1 MNKFIKF
8 AVVAVMA
15 VFATQTAQ
23 AQFLKNILG
32 GASNSTETAA
42 ETKSSAYSSGQTSGA
57 ALKALYSQY
66 KADGKNLNMTNM
78 QNMINLASLATNVQ
92 GLKTADAAYKKD
104 FVKGLI
110 LGSTNLVTNNN
121 STSVLSSLTNF
132 AKMDL
137 SSLINAESLTEKEGK
152 STESTVKNAITSILT
167 TATDTKK
174 IEDKNA
180 NVNIENAAEIASS
193 VSSIL
198 NLFK

>member
-8 AVVAVMA
+8 AIVAVMA

-23 AQFLKNILG
+23 AQLLKNLLG
-32 GASNSTETAA
+32 GASTETAA
-42 ETKSSAYSSGQTSGA
+42 DAKSSAYSSGQTSGA

-66 KADGKNLNMTNM
+66 KADGKNLNMSNM
-78 QNMINLASLATNVQ
+78 QNMLNLASLATNVQ

-121 STSVLSSLTNF
+121 STSVLSSLTSF

-137 SSLINAESLTEKEGK
+137 SSLINAESLSEKAGK
-152 STESTVKNAITSILT
+152 AAENAAKYARTSILT

-174 IEDKNA
+174 IEDKNT
-180 NVNIENAAEIASS
+180 NINIENAAEIASS
-193 VSSIL
+193 VSSLL

>member
-23 AQFLKNILG
+23 AQLLKNILG
-32 GASNSTETAA
+32 GASSSTEAAA

-66 KADGKNLNMTNM
+66 KADGKNLNMNNM
-78 QNMINLASLATNVQ
+78 QNMLNLASLATNVQ

-121 STSVLSSLTNF
+121 STSVLSSLTSF

-137 SSLINAESLTEKEGK
+137 SSLINAESLTDKAGK
-152 STESTVKNAITSILT
+152 AAENALTSILT

-180 NVNIENAAEIASS
+180 NINIENAAEIASS
-193 VSSIL
+193 VSSLL

>member
-23 AQFLKNILG
+23 AQLLKNLLG
-32 GASNSTETAA
+32 GASSSTEVAA

-66 KADGKNLNMTNM
+66 KADGKNLNMNNM
-78 QNMINLASLATNVQ
+78 QNMLNLASLATNVQ
-92 GLKTADAAYKKD
+92 GLKTADSDYKKE

-137 SSLINAESLTEKEGK
+137 SSLINAESLTEKA
-152 STESTVKNAITSILT
+152 ESAAKNAITSILT
-167 TATDTKK
+167 TASETKK
-174 IEDKNA
+174 IEDKNT
-180 NVNIENAAEIASS
+180 NIKIENAAEIASS
-193 VSSIL
+193 VSSLL

>member
-23 AQFLKNILG
+23 AQLLKNLLG
-32 GASNSTETAA
+32 GASNTTEAAA

-66 KADGKNLNMTNM
+66 KADGKNLNMNNM
-78 QNMINLASLATNVQ
+78 QNMLNLASLATNVQ
-92 GLKTADAAYKKD
+92 GLKTADSDYKKE

-121 STSVLSSLTNF
+121 STSVLSSLTSF

-137 SSLINAESLTEKEGK
+137 SSLINAESLTEKAGK
-152 STESTVKNAITSILT
+152 AAENAAKNALTGILT
-167 TATDTKK
+167 TANDTKK
-174 IEDKNA
+174 IEEKNT
-180 NVNIENAAEIASS
+180 NINIENAAEIASS
-193 VSSIL
+193 VSSLL

>member
-23 AQFLKNILG
+23 AQLLKNLLG
-32 GASNSTETAA
+32 GASSSTEAAA

-66 KADGKNLNMTNM
+66 KADGKNLNMNNM
-78 QNMINLASLATNVQ
+78 QNMLNLASLATNVQ
-92 GLKTADAAYKKD
+92 GLKTADSDYKKE

-137 SSLINAESLTEKEGK
+137 SSLINAESLTEKA
-152 STESTVKNAITSILT
+152 ESAAKNAITSIIT

-174 IEDKNA
+174 IEEKNT
-180 NVNIENAAEIASS
+180 NINIENAAEIASS
-193 VSSIL
+193 VSSLL

>member
-1 MNKFIKF
+1 MRLLLKVITVFIAL
-8 AVVAVMA
+8 AV
-15 VFATQTAQ
+15 TQTAD
-23 AQFLKNILG
+23 AQLLKNLLKQTTS
-32 GASNSTETAA
+32 ATTESAGTINGKAA
-42 ETKSSAYSSGQTSGA
+42 GS
-57 ALKALYSQY
+57 ALKSLYTQY

-78 QNMINLASLATNVQ
+78 QNMLNLASLATNVQ

-137 SSLINAESLTEKEGK
+137 SSLINAESLTEKA
-152 STESTVKNAITSILT
+152 ESAAKNAITSILT

-180 NVNIENAAEIASS
+180 NIKIENAAEIASS
-193 VSSIL
+193 VSSLL

>member
-15 VFATQTAQ
+15 VLATQTAQ
-23 AQFLKNILG
+23 AQLLKNILG
-32 GASNSTETAA
+32 GASSSTEAAA

-66 KADGKNLNMTNM
+66 KADGKNLNMNNM
-78 QNMINLASLATNVQ
+78 QNMLNLASLATNVQ
-92 GLKTADAAYKKD
+92 GLKTADSDYKKE

-121 STSVLSSLTNF
+121 STSVLSSLTNV

-137 SSLINAESLTEKEGK
+137 SSLINAESLTEKA
-152 STESTVKNAITSILT
+152 ESAAKNAITSILT

-180 NVNIENAAEIASS
+180 NIKIENAAEIASS
-193 VSSIL
+193 VSSLL

>member
-23 AQFLKNILG
+23 AQLLKNLLG
-32 GASNSTETAA
+32 GASNSTEAAA

-66 KADGKNLNMTNM
+66 KADGKNLNMNNM
-78 QNMINLASLATNVQ
+78 QNMLNLASLATNVQ
-92 GLKTADAAYKKD
+92 GLKTADSDYKKE

-121 STSVLSSLTNF
+121 STSVLSSLTSF

-137 SSLINAESLTEKEGK
+137 SSLINAESLTEKAGK
-152 STESTVKNAITSILT
+152 AAENAAKNALTGILT
-167 TATDTKK
+167 TANDTKK
-174 IEDKNA
+174 IEEKNT
-180 NVNIENAAEIASS
+180 NINIENAAEIASS
-193 VSSIL
+193 VSSLL

>member
-23 AQFLKNILG
+23 AQLLKNILG
-32 GASNSTETAA
+32 GASSSTEAAA

-78 QNMINLASLATNVQ
+78 QNMLNLASLATNVQ

-121 STSVLSSLTNF
+121 STSVLSSLTSF

-137 SSLINAESLTEKEGK
+137 SSLINAESLTDKAGK
-152 STESTVKNAITSILT
+152 AAENAAKNALTSILT
-167 TATDTKK
+167 TANDTKK
-174 IEDKNA
+174 IEDKNT
-180 NVNIENAAEIASS
+180 NINIENAAEIASS
-193 VSSIL
+193 VSSLL

>member
-23 AQFLKNILG
+23 AQLLKNILG
-32 GASNSTETAA
+32 GKSSATETTADPK
-42 ETKSSAYSSGQTSGA
+42 TTAYSSGQTSGA

-66 KADGKNLNMTNM
+66 KADGKNLNMNNM
-78 QNMINLASLATNVQ
+78 QNMLNLASLATNVQ

-121 STSVLSSLTNF
+121 STSVLSSLTSF

-137 SSLINAESLTEKEGK
+137 SSLINAESLTEKA
-152 STESTVKNAITSILT
+152 ESAAKNAITSILT

-180 NVNIENAAEIASS
+180 NINIENAAEIASS
-193 VSSIL
+193 VSSLL

>member
-1 MNKFIKF
+1 MN
-8 AVVAVMA
+8 
-15 VFATQTAQ
+15 
-23 AQFLKNILG
+23 
-32 GASNSTETAA
+32 
-42 ETKSSAYSSGQTSGA
+42 
-57 ALKALYSQY
+57 
-66 KADGKNLNMTNM
+66 NM
-78 QNMINLASLATNVQ
+78 QNMLNLASLATNVQ
-92 GLKTADAAYKKD
+92 GLKTADSDYKKE

-137 SSLINAESLTEKEGK
+137 SSLINAESLTEKA
-152 STESTVKNAITSILT
+152 ESAAKNAITSILT

-180 NVNIENAAEIASS
+180 NIKIENAAEIASS
-193 VSSIL
+193 VSSLL

>member
-23 AQFLKNILG
+23 AQLLKNLLG
-32 GASNSTETAA
+32 GASSSTEAAA

-78 QNMINLASLATNVQ
+78 QNMLNLASLATNVQ
-92 GLKTADAAYKKD
+92 GLKTADSDYKKE

-121 STSVLSSLTNF
+121 STSVLSSLTSF

-137 SSLINAESLTEKEGK
+137 SSLINAESLTEKA
-152 STESTVKNAITSILT
+152 ESAAKNAITSILT
-167 TATDTKK
+167 TASDTKK
-174 IEDKNA
+174 IEDKNT
-180 NVNIENAAEIASS
+180 NINIENAAEIASS
-193 VSSIL
+193 VSSLL

>member
-23 AQFLKNILG
+23 AQLLKNILG
-32 GASNSTETAA
+32 GKSSATETTADPK
-42 ETKSSAYSSGQTSGA
+42 TTAYSSGQTSGA

-66 KADGKNLNMTNM
+66 KADGKNLNMNNM
-78 QNMINLASLATNVQ
+78 QNMLNLASLATNVQ
-92 GLKTADAAYKKD
+92 GLKTADSDYKKE

-137 SSLINAESLTEKEGK
+137 SSLINAESLTEKA
-152 STESTVKNAITSILT
+152 ESAAKNAITSILT

-174 IEDKNA
+174 IEDKNT
-180 NVNIENAAEIASS
+180 NINIENAAEIASS
-193 VSSIL
+193 VSSLL

>member
-23 AQFLKNILG
+23 AQLLKNILG
-32 GASNSTETAA
+32 SASNSTEAAA

-66 KADGKNLNMTNM
+66 KADGKNLNMNNM
-78 QNMINLASLATNVQ
+78 QNMLNLASLATNVQ
-92 GLKTADAAYKKD
+92 GLKTADSDYKKE

-137 SSLINAESLTEKEGK
+137 SSLINAESLTEKA
-152 STESTVKNAITSILT
+152 ESAAKNAITSILT

-180 NVNIENAAEIASS
+180 NIKIENAAEIASS
-193 VSSIL
+193 VSSLL

>member
-23 AQFLKNILG
+23 AQLLKNLLG
-32 GASNSTETAA
+32 GASSSTEAAA

-66 KADGKNLNMTNM
+66 KADGKNLNMNNM
-78 QNMINLASLATNVQ
+78 QNMLNLASLATNVQ
-92 GLKTADAAYKKD
+92 GLKTADSDYKKE

-137 SSLINAESLTEKEGK
+137 SSLINAESLTEKA
-152 STESTVKNAITSILT
+152 ESAAKNAITSILT
-167 TATDTKK
+167 TASDTKK
-174 IEDKNA
+174 IEDKNT
-180 NVNIENAAEIASS
+180 NIKIENAAEIASS
-193 VSSIL
+193 VSSLL

>member
-23 AQFLKNILG
+23 AQLLKNILG
-32 GASNSTETAA
+32 GASSSTEAAA

-66 KADGKNLNMTNM
+66 KADGKNLNMNNM
-78 QNMINLASLATNVQ
+78 QNMLNLASLATNVQ
-92 GLKTADAAYKKD
+92 GLKTADSDYKKE

-137 SSLINAESLTEKEGK
+137 SSLINAESLTEKA
-152 STESTVKNAITSILT
+152 ESAAKNAITSILT

-180 NVNIENAAEIASS
+180 NIKIENAAEIASS
-193 VSSIL
+193 VSSLL

>member
-23 AQFLKNILG
+23 AQLLKNLLG
-32 GASNSTETAA
+32 GASSSTEAAA

-78 QNMINLASLATNVQ
+78 QNMLNLASLATNVQ

-121 STSVLSSLTNF
+121 STSVLSSLTSF

-137 SSLINAESLTEKEGK
+137 SSLINAESLTEKA
-152 STESTVKNAITSILT
+152 ESAAKNAITSILT

-174 IEDKNA
+174 IEDKNT
-180 NVNIENAAEIASS
+180 NINIENAAEIASS
-193 VSSIL
+193 VSSLL

>member
-23 AQFLKNILG
+23 AQLLKNLLG
-32 GASNSTETAA
+32 GASSSTEAAA

-66 KADGKNLNMTNM
+66 KADGKNLNMNNM
-78 QNMINLASLATNVQ
+78 QNMLNLASLATNVQ
-92 GLKTADAAYKKD
+92 GLKTADSDYKKE

-137 SSLINAESLTEKEGK
+137 SSLINAESLTEKA
-152 STESTVKNAITSILT
+152 ESAAKNAITSILT

-180 NVNIENAAEIASS
+180 NIKIENAAEIASS
-193 VSSIL
+193 VSSLL

>member
-23 AQFLKNILG
+23 AQLLKNILG
-32 GASNSTETAA
+32 GKSSATETTADPK
-42 ETKSSAYSSGQTSGA
+42 TTAYSSGQTSGA

-66 KADGKNLNMTNM
+66 KADGKNLNMNNM
-78 QNMINLASLATNVQ
+78 QNMLNLASLATNVQ
-92 GLKTADAAYKKD
+92 GLKTADSDYKKE

-137 SSLINAESLTEKEGK
+137 SSLINAESLTEKA
-152 STESTVKNAITSILT
+152 ESAAKNAITSIIT

-174 IEDKNA
+174 IEEKNT
-180 NVNIENAAEIASS
+180 NINIENAAEIASS
-193 VSSIL
+193 VSSLL